1 MDKLKKHGPVV
12 ARTLL
17 GLVYLMAGI
26 IGLLQ
31 LAPPP
36 ADLPQGMLDFQKA
49 LEGTNYF
56 FPLLKATETVCGLLL
71 IIAVAPA
78 LSLVI
83 LAPITINIFFV
94 HLILTP
100 GVQNIILPVIMI
112 ALHVCAATKYWHVYH
127 PLFKRAP

>member
-1 MDKLKKHGPVV
+1 MDKVKKYGPVV

-26 IGLLQ
+26 VGLLQ

-36 ADLPQGMLDFQKA
+36 ADLPQAMMDFQKA
-49 LEGTNYF
+49 LEGAKYF
-56 FPLLKATETVCGLLL
+56 FPLLKVTETVCGLLL

-78 LSLVI
+78 LALVV

-112 ALHVCAATKYWHVYH
+112 ALHGYAATKYWHVYRQ
-127 PLFKRAP
+127 LFKRAP